1 MRARRV
7 HIIGCYRSGTTLL
20 MELMWASFGFS
31 GRAEHEASLL
41 DPPPAGETLYLSK
54 KPPDT
59 TRIERA
65 FLADDE
71 SFLIGML
78 RDPRAVVTSR
88 HESRPGRY
96 FRGFRHWR
104 DCARAIRGLEGHG
117 RCLVV
122 RFEDLVTEPD
132 AVQEGIEQRFGF
144 LERRARFSDYPSG
157 VEAGEG
163 AVQSLG
169 GVRRLDASRIAAWK
183 DHLPRVKA
191 QLDAYPDMASSLVE
205 FGYEPDAAWTAL
217 LEGVC
222 PHEQSYKERTPHLF
236 KRWET
241 ALRYRLRTRA
251 YLRKRGLPG

>member
-1 MRARRV
+1 
-7 HIIGCYRSGTTLL
+7 
-20 MELMWASFGFS
+20 MELMWGSFVFS

-41 DPPPAGETLYLSK
+41 NPPPAGESIYLSK

-65 FLADDE
+65 FRADE
-71 SFLIGML
+71 ETFLIGML

-88 HESRPGRY
+88 HESRPGVY

-104 DCARAIRGLEGHG
+104 DCARAIRGLESHR

-132 AVQEGIEQRFGF
+132 AVQEAIGQRFRF
-144 LERRARFSDYPSG
+144 LKRRARFKDYP
-157 VEAGEG
+157 AGAETG
-163 AVQSLG
+163 TRAAQSLG
-169 GVRRLDASRIAAWK
+169 GVRSLDASRITGWK
-183 DHLPRVKA
+183 DHLPRVRA
-191 QLDAYPDMASSLVE
+191 QLDAHPDLASSLVE
-205 FGYEPDAAWTAL
+205 FGYERDAAWTEQ
-217 LEGVC
+217 LEGVS
-222 PHEQSYKERTPHLF
+222 PHVQSYKERAPHLF